1 MVKTPQT
8 RHSKSTR
15 EPVTIDLAPG
25 DVAREKAEAEKK
37 PTASAASSANQDTV
51 KAQPAKA
58 ETVKPAEPAK
68 PQPAKPE
75 PAKPAPAKPQETAS
89 TSSSTASSASGAAS
103 SATGPAFGRNDK
115 PSSPPPPASKPRSS
129 VVPGAIAGGVVAL
142 LVAGGLS
149 YSGLLAPQDSVPQ
162 NNSGPAIAALENEL
176 ASLRGQIA
184 QLPAPAGDNGEI
196 TGRIEALEARSESF
210 AGDIE
215 ALRGE
220 IAQAPDASGS
230 PAPAPAFDATPL
242 EERIAALET
251 NLGSIANGGVDEA
264 ALDQRLS
271 AIRDD
276 IAAARQAQLA
286 ADARLSSLEQ
296 SLTQLTGKVEEAA
309 EAPSTALIVAASSLK
324 AAIDRG
330 TPFLTELE
338 TYATLN
344 PDAPQIAELRNL
356 AASGVPTRT
365 AIAAEADAAA
375 NAMIA
380 AARPVDPNA
389 GVLDRLASSAM
400 GLVQVRPVGMVE
412 GAGVPETTA
421 RIEAA
426 VQAGDYAR
434 AITEVETLPGQA
446 QAAGATFIERLKA
459 RMAADQ
465 LVDEAMAAALRN

>member
-1 MVKTPQT
+1 MVKTPHT

-37 PTASAASSANQDTV
+37 PTASAASSANEDTV
-51 KAQPAKA
+51 KAEPAKA
-58 ETVKPAEPAK
+58 ETVKTAEPAK
-68 PQPAKPE
+68 PEATRPE
-75 PAKPAPAKPQETAS
+75 PAKPSPAKPQETAS
-89 TSSSTASSASGAAS
+89 
-103 SATGPAFGRNDK
+103 SATGPTFGRNDK
-115 PSSPPPPASKPRSS
+115 PSSPPPSPAPKPRSS

-149 YSGLLAPQDSVPQ
+149 YSGLLAPQASVPQ
-162 NNSGPAIAALENEL
+162 DNSGPAIAALESEL
-176 ASLRGQIA
+176 ATLRNQIA
-184 QLPAPAGDNGEI
+184 QLPAPAGDNGET
-196 TGRIEALEARSESF
+196 TGRIEALETRAESF

-215 ALRGE
+215 ALRNE
-220 IAQAPDASGS
+220 IAQAPDGSAS
-230 PAPAPAFDATPL
+230 PAPAFDATPL

-276 IAAARQAQLA
+276 IAAARQAQVA

-309 EAPSTALIVAASSLK
+309 QAPSTALIVAASSLK

-330 TPFLTELE
+330 TPFLSELE

-365 AIAAEADAAA
+365 AIAAEAEAAA

>member
-1 MVKTPQT
+1 MVKTPHT

-37 PTASAASSANQDTV
+37 PTASAASSANEDTV
-51 KAQPAKA
+51 KAEPVKA

-68 PQPAKPE
+68 PEATRPE
-75 PAKPAPAKPQETAS
+75 PAKPASVKPQET
-89 TSSSTASSASGAAS
+89 AS

-115 PSSPPPPASKPRSS
+115 PSSPPPSPAPKPRSS

-149 YSGLLAPQDSVPQ
+149 YSGLLAPQASVPQ
-162 NNSGPAIAALENEL
+162 DNSDPAIAALESEL
-176 ASLRGQIA
+176 ATLRNQIA
-184 QLPAPAGDNGEI
+184 QLPAAGGDNGET
-196 TGRIEALEARSESF
+196 TGRIEALETRAESF

-215 ALRGE
+215 TLRNE
-220 IAQAPDASGS
+220 IAQAPDASAS
-230 PAPAPAFDATPL
+230 PAPDFDATPL

-276 IAAARQAQLA
+276 IAAARQAQVA

-365 AIAAEADAAA
+365 AIAAEAEAAA

-434 AITEVETLPGQA
+434 AITEVDTLPGQA